1 MSLSNTT
8 NDWLEAGT
16 LKTIKFNIFLYG
28 VLIVYSLYGVWILF
42 ELRQSVGLEAS
53 LATHQAMRGGITL
66 ALVVAMVGL
75 IRRQKWGYT
84 YALATNMVMAVLPVV
99 GLINTLVMVE
109 NVALEII
116 LFAHLTSLVF
126 GFICF
131 LCWLGLLRASVKG
144 LFRD

>member
-1 MSLSNTT
+1 M
-8 NDWLEAGT
+8 
-16 LKTIKFNIFLYG
+16 KTIKFNIFWYG
-28 VLIVYSLYGVWILF
+28 VLISYSLYGVWLRF
-42 ELRQSVGLEAS
+42 ELQKTAGLEAPLGWH
-53 LATHQAMRGGITL
+53 LAMSAGILL
-66 ALVVAMVGL
+66 ALIVAMVGL

-84 YALATNMVMAVLPVV
+84 YALATNMVMAVFPVV

-131 LCWLGLLRASVKG
+131 LCWLGMLRASVKG
-144 LFRD
+144 LFSD